1 LTGAEALVRW
11 RHPERG
17 PVPPDEFIPIAER
30 TGLIIDIGRF
40 VLNEACRSAVTWLPE
55 CTSIAVNVSGEE
67 LVEPNYVDHVIHALA
82 HSGLAPDRL
91 ILEVTETTLGAD
103 ADTAIETLQ
112 RLRRLGIRVAIDDF
126 GVGYSSLS
134 RLARLPVDI
143 LKLDRSFVTELIVG
157 GDDAAGYRGN
167 APLVAAI
174 ASVAEAAGLTTIA
187 EGIETAEQA
196 QLLAGFGFTDGQ
208 GYLFGRAMP
217 IEDLAAAMDQL
228 SSAAAY
234 QSSPAGVR

>member
-1 LTGAEALVRW
+1 MWVRLRW
-11 RHPERG
+11 RSNSLRR
-17 PVPPDEFIPIAER
+17 R

-40 VLNEACRSAVTWLPE
+40 VLNEACRSAIAWLPE
-55 CTSIAVNVSGEE
+55 RTSIAVNVSGAE
-67 LVEPNYVDHVIHALA
+67 LGEPDYVEHVIHALA

-167 APLVAAI
+167 ARLVAAI

-187 EGIETAEQA
+187 EGIERRSRPSCWRVSASRTARV
-196 QLLAGFGFTDGQ
+196 TCSDGPCPS
-208 GYLFGRAMP
+208 RTWP
-217 IEDLAAAMDQL
+217 PPWI
-228 SSAAAY
+228 S
-234 QSSPAGVR
+234 